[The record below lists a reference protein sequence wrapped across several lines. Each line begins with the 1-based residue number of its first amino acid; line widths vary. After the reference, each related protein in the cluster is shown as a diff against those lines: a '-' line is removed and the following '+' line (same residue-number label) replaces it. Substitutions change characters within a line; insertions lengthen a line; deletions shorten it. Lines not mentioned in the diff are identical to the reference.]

1 MQPLLIETKT
11 VLQHSI
17 FIKEVHVKN
26 LNNPLHFHNEY
37 EMVLINASSGR
48 RIVGDS
54 IEDFSAGDLVL
65 MGPNLPHVMYNDK
78 EYYDPASD
86 REVKAIVT
94 YFRLDWLNEEFI
106 NSNEVTRFN
115 ELLKDINRGIRVYG
129 RSQKQVVRLLN
140 KLLQS
145 TGLKRIINL
154 LHILNLLSETK
165 EYKCLASVGYSN
177 PHNQKDVQRINRV
190 YNYIMNNFAE
200 EITLKN
206 ASMLANMTISAFC
219 KYFKAQTQKTFTQF
233 VNEVRIGYACKLL
246 CNDSLSISQV
256 CFQSGFNNLTNFNR
270 NFKHYTKV
278 SPSDFK
284 KNLSI

>member
-11 VLQHSI
+11 VLQHTM
-17 FIKEVHVKN
+17 FIKEVNVKN
-26 LNNPLHFHNEY
+26 LSNPLHFHNEY
-37 EMVLINASSGR
+37 EMVLINKGSGR

-65 MGPNLPHVMYNDK
+65 MGPNLPHVMYNEK
-78 EYYDPASD
+78 EYYEQDSTH
-86 REVKAIVT
+86 EVSAIVT
-94 YFRLDWLNEEFI
+94 YFRLDWLNEDFI

-115 ELLKDINRGIRVYG
+115 ELLRDINRGIHVHG
-129 RSQKQVVRLLN
+129 KSQEVII
-140 KLLQS
+140 KLLKKLLLS

-177 PHNQKDVQRINRV
+177 PHNKKDVQRINKV
-190 YNYIMNNFAE
+190 YAYIMNNFTE
-200 EITLKN
+200 DITLKN
-206 ASMLANMTISAFC
+206 ASMLANMTVSAFC
-219 KYFKAQTQKTFTQF
+219 KYFKGQTQKTFTQF

-246 CNDSLSISQV
+246 YNDNLSISQV

-270 NFKHYTKV
+270 NFKQYIKI

-284 KNLSI
+284 KNLKG